1 MKDIYYFIGFLTI
14 AYHIYNFLYYDY
26 IEEMNNTFLKLEFKN
41 NIDEIIPGLKILFN
55 SILPFLTSL
64 LWLLLSLFTFNWLI
78 FLVRFIIIS
87 TYYALF
93 ENDKRDKIFSR
104 IFSVINIIVIT
115 FAIYNTYYL
124 KIELL
129 DYCLTL
135 I

>member
-26 IEEMNNTFLKLEFKN
+26 IKEMNDTFLKLEFKTN
-41 NIDEIIPGLKILFN
+41 RSEIIHGLTILFN
-55 SILPFLTSL
+55 TILPFLTSL

-78 FLVRFIIIS
+78 FLVRFVIIS
-87 TYYALF
+87 IYYALF
-93 ENDKRDKIFSR
+93 ENDKRDKLFSR
-104 IFSVINIIVIT
+104 IFSVMNIIVII